1 MYPALPFGPITLPT
15 GPIFALLAIY
25 FGLGTAARFGRRLG
39 LRADD
44 VWNAGLLALLAG
56 LIVARLWNVIQFWY
70 VYAPEPMLI
79 LSPRPSGFTFWPG
92 LLGAMVVAYAY
103 LLWRALSPVKIAA
116 AFAVGWL
123 TAAAILAVGTFLT
136 GTLTGLVS
144 DQFWAMPYFGEMQH
158 PVGLYQAIGCL
169 LAVGLVWGLSD
180 PARPGRSVLLAGLA
194 YGLVLLVT
202 HAFAANDALAG
213 MFRAG
218 QVWGFVLALACAGG
232 LAVEERTHRTALGS

>member
-25 FGLGTAARFGRRLG
+25 FGLDTAARFGRRLG

-79 LSPRPSGFTFWPG
+79 LSPRPSGFTLWPG
-92 LLGAMVVAYAY
+92 LLGALVVAYAY
-103 LLWRALSPVKIAA
+103 LLWRALSPVKMAA

-123 TAAAILAVGTFLT
+123 MAAGILAVGAFLT
-136 GTLTGLVS
+136 GTMTGLTS
-144 DQFWAMPYFGEMQH
+144 DQILGVALFRGDAAPGRAVPGHWLF
-158 PVGLYQAIGCL
+158 VGGGCG
-169 LAVGLVWGLSD
+169 VG
-180 PARPGRSVLLAGLA
+180 AERPGATGA
-194 YGLVLLVT
+194 
-202 HAFAANDALAG
+202 
-213 MFRAG
+213 RARCWPG
-218 QVWGFVLALACAGG
+218 WPMGWCCW
-232 LAVEERTHRTALGS
+232 